1 MDSNAPRFL
10 AVCLNPTFQRTI
22 SLPRMDKGEVN
33 RARLARL
40 DASGKGINVSRVL
53 RQLGAPVRHLTH
65 LGPGKDEFLRL
76 CSEDNLQISWVDSLS
91 PIRTCI
97 TLLDESE
104 NSTTEVIEPTEPVDE
119 GTVAAVIDVFKREL
133 EKADWVVLS
142 GSKAPGYPPNL
153 FAEFCRS
160 ARDVG
165 KPVVA
170 DYRGEELLASLP
182 FEPVLVKINLV
193 EFASTFLPNLTVSE
207 TDDSSALPAVKE
219 KLAELSVRGSNFVL
233 TRGARAILC
242 AGNGTI
248 EAVDPPHIVPVNTIG
263 SGDSVAAGMAFALSN
278 GAPLREA
285 VIQGGRCG
293 AQNAVVL
300 KPGSLE

>member
-22 SLPRMDKGEVN
+22 SLPNLDKGEVN

-53 RQLGAPVRHLTH
+53 QQLGAPVRHLTH

-76 CSEDNLQISWVDSLS
+76 CSKDGLQISWIDSVS

-104 NSTTEVIEPTEPVDE
+104 DTTTEVIEPTEPVDE
-119 GTVAAVIDVFKREL
+119 GTVAAVVDAYNREL
-133 EKADWVVLS
+133 ENTDWVILS

-160 ARDVG
+160 ARDAG

-170 DYRGEELLASLP
+170 DYRGEELLASLM
-182 FEPVLVKINLV
+182 FEPALVKINLV
-193 EFASTFLPNLTVSE
+193 EFAATFLPNLEVSE
-207 TDDSSALPAVKE
+207 ADDSSALQAVKE
-219 KLAELSVRGSNFVL
+219 KLAELSVRGSDFVL

-242 AGNGTI
+242 ARNGLI
-248 EAVDPPHIVPVNTIG
+248 ETVDPPDIVPVNTIG

-278 GAPLREA
+278 GERLREA
-285 VIQGGRCG
+285 VIEGARCG
-293 AQNAVVL
+293 ALNAVLL